1 MWRLELGCKGL
12 TTSPKEKYNTNTE
25 IKDQQMDIKNRV
37 GDVIFTVALDTL
49 VGAYLSGAD
58 LIDAGPQGT

>member
-1 MWRLELGCKGL
+1 
-12 TTSPKEKYNTNTE
+12 
-25 IKDQQMDIKNRV
+25 MDIKNRV